1 MRKVL
6 DSLYWGCGVLAGVFM
21 VGIALCILI
30 ALAGTILGVVTR
42 SMDEFA
48 GYCMAASAF
57 LALSYT
63 FHSNEHI
70 RVTLFIHRFRGR
82 VRRGFEIWCHFLGTL
97 LAGFFAWY
105 SVKMV
110 VVSWQINELSQ
121 GLIPLP
127 LWIPQSAMAVGTVM
141 LAVALLDRLVGQWR
155 GGVSPD
161 QDPKGVME
169 R

>member
-1 MRKVL
+1 MRKAL
-6 DSLYWGCGVLAGVFM
+6 DSLYWSCGVLAGVFM

-70 RVTLFIHRFRGR
+70 RVTLFIHRLHGR
-82 VRRGFEIWCHFLGTL
+82 TRNRLEIWCHLLGVL

-110 VVSWQINELSQ
+110 VVSWQINEVSQ
-121 GLIPLP
+121 GLIPVP
-127 LWIPQSAMAVGTVM
+127 LWIPQSAMAVGTVV
-141 LAVALLDRLVGQWR
+141 LAVAMLDRLAGHWSGSASRGQDR
-155 GGVSPD
+155 SGA
-161 QDPKGVME
+161 ME
-169 R
+169 S